1 MNPKGL
7 LTWIRAMV
15 SNRLASSAE
24 HWTNIFKN
32 ENSGTY
38 NDQFMIL
45 DINKI
50 DLKNKKIPNKSLM
63 IIEQI
68 PGELE
73 INDVTD
79 KLKKGYWPSY
89 NVPYSKKHFKK
100 CGYEDLIEQ
109 NEYYKIE
116 IDYETCSR
124 ALIFKRDQGNI
135 NSKEEFKKFMRYND
149 YKNDNISHNDPSKA
163 ISARHDLGDGNNTVC
178 GGGIDSKFI
187 SVKELLE
194 KKNLIY
200 IISGPTNDQ
209 QETFSWS
216 NHTCRDDKDRLS
228 YTGINDVWNFPWINY
243 NIQLF
248 DNKKNE
254 EEKKV
259 EPIPQP
265 ADKSYIYWIIGSVSF
280 AVVVAIIIIIVVVY
294 KKKSNKEISSSLL
307 ESDNNEIQMKQL

>member
-1 MNPKGL
+1 MFIK
-7 LTWIRAMV
+7 V
-15 SNRLASSAE
+15 
-24 HWTNIFKN
+24 
-32 ENSGTY
+32 
-38 NDQFMIL
+38 
-45 DINKI
+45 
-50 DLKNKKIPNKSLM
+50 
-63 IIEQI
+63 
-68 PGELE
+68 
-73 INDVTD
+73 
-79 KLKKGYWPSY
+79 
-89 NVPYSKKHFKK
+89 
-100 CGYEDLIEQ
+100 
-109 NEYYKIE
+109 
-116 IDYETCSR
+116 
-124 ALIFKRDQGNI
+124 FKRDQGNI

-248 DNKKNE
+248 DNKKSEEKEDQKE
-254 EEKKV
+254 EEDQKEK
-259 EPIPQP
+259 EEQKPQP
-265 ADKSYIYWIIGSVSF
+265 ENKSYIYWIIGSVSF

-294 KKKSNKEISSSLL
+294 KKKSNKEMSSSLL